1 VPSLKLHELK
11 AAEGT
16 RKNRNRVGRGPS
28 SGNGKT
34 AGRGH
39 KGQKARSGG
48 GVRPGF
54 EGGQMPLF
62 QRLPKRGFTNINR
75 KEYAIVNLDKLNRF
89 EDGTE
94 VTPELLLEE
103 GVVSKL
109 NAGIKV
115 LGNGAIEKK
124 LTVKAHKFSA
134 SAKEAIEAAG
144 GKAEVI

>member
-1 VPSLKLHELK
+1 MKLHELK
-11 AAEGT
+11 PAEGS
-16 RKNRNRVGRGPS
+16 RKERNRVGRGMA

-34 AGRGH
+34 SGRGH
-39 KGQKARSGG
+39 KGQGARSGG

-75 KEYAIVNLDKLNRF
+75 KDFSIVNVETLNRF
-89 EDGTE
+89 ENGTE
-94 VTPELLLEE
+94 VTPELLLET

-109 NAGIKV
+109 NSGVKI
-115 LGNGAIEKK
+115 LGNGKLEKN

-144 GKAEVI
+144 GKTEVV